1 MPLRR
6 LLFSLVREVES
17 IVNHSNAVVWSVE
30 MGATPGG
37 PMMVA
42 GDVVLAPTQS
52 AERQHSTLGAAGLAD
67 GSPRWQQSF
76 EYALVSGL
84 ETLRVSQTLR
94 VLLTLSST
102 DVMRG
107 EGALLAL
114 DAAGAEV
121 WRWSPGVQRVSAP
134 AVVDDLVCVTADARM
149 FVALD
154 AATGAERVRVEL
166 DVTASLA
173 APALQTS
180 EVWETS
186 EVSVAYIPCRGPH
199 LVALGLDGKLRWR
212 FDVPDAPDAW
222 LDRTPVAVGDRVFA
236 VLSTGAVL
244 AMRAQDGTLAWQS
257 SVGPGKRLSAPV
269 ADGERLYVGARDG
282 VHALNLRDGEPAW
295 VFPTGR
301 EVEAAPVVSGGV
313 MYAVC
318 HDHRVYA
325 LDALSGKALWQHE
338 MERRIEVPPVLA
350 AAGAPARSC
359 VLVADRGGALVAVE
373 RPLSAAEHEAAGDWV
388 EAASGYVESGQISR
402 GAEVLTAHGYAL
414 EAAPLWKQAGEL
426 ECAAE
431 QYQVAGAWQEAAELW
446 AALDRPHRQAEALEQ
461 HARALDPAAHGDE
474 ERAVAWESAAQVFR
488 AEGEAERALA
498 CQREAALFRRRPL
511 IQVQVEAPPVMT
523 SERYYEIGF
532 TLTNVGGGTA
542 RQVILRHTH
551 SEFAGDLQ
559 ASRELRNV
567 SPGQSVQE
575 VLSLRP
581 LASGQVPLEVSVTF
595 ADSAGRVYEVR
606 HRTLLSVGTFAT
618 TGREWN
624 TAAIRELLTA
634 AFDDEEIRTLCFD
647 HFPPVYE
654 DFASGMGKR
663 DMIHRLVEYC
673 VRHERMQELL
683 TLVERKNPIQYERFR
698 SELKS

>member
-17 IVNHSNAVVWSVE
+17 IVNYSNAVVWSVE

-42 GDVVLAPTQS
+42 GDVVLVATQS
-52 AERQHSTLGAAGLAD
+52 ADRQHSTLGAVGLAD
-67 GSPRWQQSF
+67 GGLRWQRSF
-76 EYALVSGL
+76 EYALISGL
-84 ETLRVSQTLR
+84 ETLRV
-94 VLLTLSST
+94 LLALSST
-102 DVMRG
+102 DVMHG

-180 EVWETS
+180 EV
-186 EVSVAYIPCRGPH
+186 EVSVVYIPCRGPH
-199 LVALGLDGKLRWR
+199 LLAVGLDGKARWR
-212 FDVPDAPDAW
+212 FDAPDAPDAW
-222 LDRTPVAVGDRVFA
+222 LDRTPVLVGDRVFA
-236 VLSTGAVL
+236 VLSTGAVRAL
-244 AMRAQDGTLAWQS
+244 RAQDGTLVWQS
-257 SVGPGKRLSAPV
+257 SVGPSKRLSTPA

-282 VHALNLRDGEPAW
+282 VHALNLRDGQPAW

-313 MYAVC
+313 VYAVC

-350 AAGAPARSC
+350 AAGAPARAC
-359 VLVADRGGALVAVE
+359 VLVADRGGTLVAVE
-373 RPLSAAEHEAAGDWV
+373 RPLSAAEHEEAGHWV
-388 EAASGYVESGQISR
+388 EAASAYAESGQLAR
-402 GAEVLTAHGYAL
+402 GAELLTAHGYAI
-414 EAAPLWKQAGEL
+414 EAAPLWKQAGDL
-426 ECAAE
+426 ERAAE
-431 QYQVAGAWQEAAELW
+431 QYQVAGFWQEAAELW

-474 ERAVAWESAAQVFR
+474 ERAAAWESAAQVFK
-488 AEGEAERALA
+488 AEGDAERAFA
-498 CQREAALFRRRPL
+498 CQRESALIRRRPL
-511 IQVQVEAPPVMT
+511 IQVQVEAPPAMAP
-523 SERYYEIGF
+523 ERYYEIGF
-532 TLTNVGGGTA
+532 VLANVGGGSA
-542 RQVILRHTH
+542 RQVVLRHTQ

-575 VLSLRP
+575 VLSLRA
-581 LASGQVPLEVSVTF
+581 LASGHVPLEVSVTF
-595 ADSAGRVYEVR
+595 ADSAGRLYEVR
-606 HRTLLSVGTFAT
+606 HRTLLSVQSGTFT
-618 TGREWN
+618 TAEREWN

-663 DMIHRLVEYC
+663 DMIQRLVEHC
-673 VRHERMQELL
+673 VRKQRMQELL
-683 TLVERKNPIQYERFR
+683 ALVEKKNPVQYAYFQ
-698 SELKS
+698 SSLKV